1 MQTLSQN
8 NQITNSLQIDETINI
23 APGTNAN
30 IINDPIAGTISF
42 GDNYG
47 TLNNTTLVIDDTS
60 ESITLTSSTSV
71 ALGDVNNVAN
81 NTHIDINSAFDEI
94 ILQTNNVYIP
104 TLVSVSLLGTDASGK
119 IIPASGGG
127 GGGITRSINSIS
139 TPTTAGATA
148 LTDYV
153 YLISGTT
160 TLTLPTAVSNTN
172 RYTLKNSGTNTVTI
186 NTTSSQTIDG
196 STSITLI
203 PNQSIDVI
211 SNNSNWF
218 II

>member
-1 MQTLSQN
+1 MQILSQN

-119 IIPASGGG
+119 IISASGG
-127 GGGITRSINSIS
+127 GGGITRSINNIS
-139 TPTTAGATA
+139 APATAGATA

-172 RYTLKNSGTNTVTI
+172 RYTVKNVDTATVTI
-186 NTTSSQTIDG
+186 ATTSSQTIDG
-196 STSITLI
+196 SSTITLS
-203 PNQSIDVI
+203 PNISVDLI
-211 SNNSNWF
+211 SNNTNWN